1 LPADRRNQI
10 LLTSQS
16 PGKTTS
22 ELPFV
27 MNAHKTKERGKKPI
41 KIPSSH
47 LHPRLSNK
55 RSSTL
60 PHRTQNTKHQYQ
72 DWMLKE

>member
-1 LPADRRNQI
+1 
-10 LLTSQS
+10 
-16 PGKTTS
+16 
-22 ELPFV
+22 